1 MPPHE
6 CVVSCADR
14 AGLFDIMTNLLPIIL
29 SPPIITR
36 SKTPAKALAK
46 LVVSNFEMGNQGGV
60 RAKTAAK
67 TIFHSPGLIG
77 FVCPPKNH
85 NINCILSAVCPFASS
100 CCPANFALMVLL
112 LGQGPGALVGLH
124 NTTSPTPQIFP
135 PQNLSWCNWQLDAIL
150 PRRMHPGGIQMQ
162 RSEQCKEDKLCG
174 HWSSVM

>member
-85 NINCILSAVCPFASS
+85 NINCIPSAVCPFASS

-112 LGQGPGALVGLH
+112 LGQGPGLGQGRIGKQLH
-124 NTTSPTPQIFP
+124 LCECLGCITPLPQP
-135 PQNLSWCNWQLDAIL
+135 PNLSPYQKNLSGPTKTLAALLYSHFIN
-150 PRRMHPGGIQMQ
+150 
-162 RSEQCKEDKLCG
+162 SE
-174 HWSSVM
+174 S